1 MPDGRPSKIRPGQ
14 ERYLARLEDTPLHD
28 VGALDTTAP
37 PESQWKEAWKQLR
50 KNPLFWVS
58 AVLLVFLAVVIAVPG
73 LFTSNDPSFCQP
85 GKSLAVSSPG
95 HPLGFDRQGCDVYSR
110 VIYGARASVAVG
122 VFTTLIVALLGLVTG
137 AVAGFYGGILDT
149 LISRVGD
156 IFYAIPLLL
165 AAIVLLSA
173 LNNVW
178 PDRGFWGSVLAIVLA
193 LGLFGWP
200 QVTRIARGAVIET
213 KQQEFVD
220 AARAL
225 GATPRRNLL
234 RHVVPNSLAPVIVT
248 ATVSLGVFIVAEATL
263 SFLGLGLPTSIV
275 SWGNDIAASQ
285 NQVRAGQRLG
295 TMFWPAGALALTV
308 FSFILLGDAVRDALD
323 PKAKKR

>member
-1 MPDGRPSKIRPGQ
+1 MPDGRPTRTRPGQ

-50 KNPLFWVS
+50 RNPLFIVS
-58 AVLLVFLAVVIAVPG
+58 AVLLAFLAVVIAFPG
-73 LFTSNDPSFCQP
+73 LFTSNDPSFCQT
-85 GKSLAVSSPG
+85 GKSLQPAEPG
-95 HPLGFDRQGCDVYSR
+95 NPLGFDRQGCDVYSR
-110 VIYGARASVAVG
+110 MVYGARASVAVG
-122 VFTTLIVALLGLVTG
+122 VITTLISTVLGLVVG
-137 AVAGFYGGILDT
+137 AVAGFYGRWVDAIL
-149 LISRVGD
+149 SRVAD

-173 LNNVW
+173 LKEFW
-178 PDRGFWGSVLAIVLA
+178 PDRGFWGSVMAIVLA
-193 LGLFGWP
+193 LALFGWP
-200 QVTRIARGAVIET
+200 QIARIARGAVIET

-225 GATPRRNLL
+225 GATPRRNLV

-248 ATVSLGVFIVAEATL
+248 ATVSLGIFIVAEATL
-263 SFLGLGLPTSIV
+263 SFLGLGLPTTIV
-275 SWGNDIAASQ
+275 SWGNDISAAQ

>member
-1 MPDGRPSKIRPGQ
+1 MPDGRPTKIRPGQ

-50 KNPLFWVS
+50 RNPLFLIS
-58 AVLLVFLAVVIAVPG
+58 AALLLFLAVVIAFPG
-73 LFTSNDPSFCQP
+73 LFTNNDPSFCQT
-85 GKSLAVSSPG
+85 GKSLAVAEPG
-95 HPLGFDRQGCDVYSR
+95 HPFGFDRQGCDVYSR
-110 VIYGARASVAVG
+110 MVYGARASVAVG
-122 VFTTLIVALLGLVTG
+122 VITTLIATVLGLVIG
-137 AVAGFYGGILDT
+137 AAAGFYGRWVDAIL
-149 LISRVGD
+149 SRIAD

-173 LNNVW
+173 LKEFW
-178 PDRGFWGSVLAIVLA
+178 PDRGFWGSVMAIVLA
-193 LGLFGWP
+193 LALFGWP
-200 QVTRIARGAVIET
+200 QVARIARGAVIET

-225 GATPRRNLL
+225 GATPRRNLV

-248 ATVSLGVFIVAEATL
+248 ATVSLGIFIVAEATL
-263 SFLGLGLPTSIV
+263 SFLGLGLPSSIV
-275 SWGNDIAASQ
+275 SWGNDISAAQ